1 VVDAAALHRI
11 VKAYDVRGLVDTELT
26 PGVAHALGAA
36 AAIEL
41 AAPGGRFIVGRDMRP
56 SSPALVAAFSEGL
69 LAAGV
74 DVIDIG
80 LISTDGLTF
89 ASGELDAPGAM
100 FTASHNPAAY
110 NGIKLCRAG
119 AVPVAIDSGLARLR
133 DLAIA
138 ILEGAPS
145 ITASAAPPASAAPAD
160 APRAT
165 TEPARGRRTELELL
179 PRFAAHVRAFLDP
192 ATQLEGMRVVVDAGN
207 GMGGLVWP
215 TVVEGL
221 GIDTVPLYF
230 ELDGTFPNHPADPL
244 DPANLRDLSARV
256 VAEGAVLGLA
266 FDGDADRVFAVD
278 AQGRPVD
285 SSLVGALVATRVL
298 GREPGGTV
306 LHNLICSRS
315 VPEAIL
321 AAGGVPVRTRVGHS
335 FIKAE
340 MARTGAALGVEHSG
354 HFYFRDNHRA
364 DSGVIAALML
374 LEAVAEAGGSLAGAV
389 APHDSRV
396 RSGERNLRVPD
407 PVAAVDDAQRA
418 FADRPHD
425 LLDGLTVDLGE
436 AWFNLR
442 PSNTEPLLR
451 LNVEADTAER
461 MESVVHDV
469 LAALATVT
477 PGTAG
482 GEPTGDLQG

>member
-1 VVDAAALHRI
+1 VVDAAALQRI
-11 VKAYDVRGLVDTELT
+11 VKAYDIRGLVASELT
-26 PGVAHALGAA
+26 PEVAGALGAA
-36 AAIEL
+36 AAVEL
-41 AAPGGRFIVGRDMRP
+41 AVPGGRFIVGRDMRP
-56 SSPALVAAFSEGL
+56 SSPGLVAAFTEGL

-74 DVIDIG
+74 DVVDIG

-133 DLAIA
+133 DLAIEV
-138 ILEGAPS
+138 LEGVPE
-145 ITASAAPPASAAPAD
+145 AAGRP
-160 APRAT
+160 
-165 TEPARGRRTELELL
+165 EPGAARGQRTEVELL
-179 PRFAAHVRAFLDP
+179 PRFAAHVRGFLDP
-192 ATQLEGMRVVVDAGN
+192 ATRLDGMRVVVDAGN

-215 TVVEGL
+215 AVVEGL
-221 GIDTVPLYF
+221 GLETVPLYF

-244 DPANLRDLSARV
+244 DPANLVDLSARV
-256 VAEGAVLGLA
+256 VTEGAVLGLA

-278 AQGRPVD
+278 ASGRPVD
-285 SSLVGALVATRVL
+285 SSLVGALVASRAL

-306 LHNLICSRS
+306 LHNLICSRN
-315 VPEAIL
+315 VAEAIE

-340 MARTGAALGVEHSG
+340 MARTGAVLGVEHSG

-374 LEAVAEAGGSLAGAV
+374 LEAVAEAGGSLADAV
-389 APHDSRV
+389 APHDTRV
-396 RSGERNLRVPD
+396 RSGERNLTVPD
-407 PVAAVDDAQRA
+407 PAAAVAQAIEA
-418 FADRPHD
+418 FGARPHD
-425 LLDGLTVDLGE
+425 LLDGLTVDLGP

-461 MESVVHDV
+461 MTSVVHEV
-469 LAALATVT
+469 LAALASVAPGKAGPT
-477 PGTAG
+477 PA
-482 GEPTGDLQG
+482 PDAQG

>member
-1 VVDAAALHRI
+1 VDAAALHRI
-11 VKAYDVRGLVDTELT
+11 VKAYDIRGLVETELT
-26 PGVAHALGAA
+26 PEVAHALGAA

-41 AAPGGRFIVGRDMRP
+41 TEPGGRFIVGRDMRP
-56 SSPALVAAFSEGL
+56 SSPGLAVAFTEGL

-80 LISTDGLTF
+80 LVSTDALTF

-119 AVPVAIDSGLARLR
+119 AVPVAIDSGLARMR
-133 DLAIA
+133 DLAIV

-145 ITASAAPPASAAPAD
+145 PTAPAAPGGVPGATAA
-160 APRAT
+160 
-165 TEPARGRRTELELL
+165 PARGRRTELELL
-179 PRFAAHVRAFLDP
+179 QRFGAHVRAFLDP

-215 TVVEGL
+215 SVVDGL

-278 AQGRPVD
+278 AEGRPVD

-306 LHNLICSRS
+306 LHNLICSRD

-340 MARTGAALGVEHSG
+340 MARTGAVLGVEHSG

-389 APHDSRV
+389 APHDTRV
-396 RSGERNLRVPD
+396 RSGERNLRVAD
-407 PVAAVDDAQRA
+407 PAAAVDDAQRV

-451 LNVEADTAER
+451 LNVEARTTER
-461 MESVVHDV
+461 VESVVHEV
-469 LAALATVT
+469 LAALASVAD
-477 PGTAG
+477 GTAG
-482 GEPTGDLQG
+482 GEPTDDTQG

>member
-1 VVDAAALHRI
+1 VDAAALGRI
-11 VKAYDVRGLVDTELT
+11 VKAYDVRGLVGTELT
-26 PGVAHALGAA
+26 TAVAHALGAA
-36 AAIEL
+36 AAVEL
-41 AAPGGRFIVGRDMRP
+41 AEPGGRFVVGRDMRP
-56 SSPALVAAFSEGL
+56 SSPALVAAFTEGL

-74 DVIDIG
+74 DVVDVG

-138 ILEGAPS
+138 VLEGASAGSTPS
-145 ITASAAPPASAAPAD
+145 GTPAAPV
-160 APRAT
+160 
-165 TEPARGRRTELELL
+165 RGRRTELELL
-179 PRFAAHVRAFLDP
+179 PRFAAHVRTFLDP
-192 ATQLEGMRVVVDAGN
+192 ATPLGGMRVVVDAGN

-215 TVVEGL
+215 AVVEGL
-221 GIDTVPLYF
+221 GIETVPLYF

-256 VAEGAVLGLA
+256 VAERAVLGLA

-298 GREPGGTV
+298 GQEPGATV

-315 VPEAIL
+315 VPEAIR

-340 MARTGAALGVEHSG
+340 MARTGAVLGVEHSG

-374 LEAVAEAGGSLAGAV
+374 LEAVAGAGGSLADAV
-389 APHDSRV
+389 AAHDTRV
-396 RSGERNLRVPD
+396 RSGERNLTVVD
-407 PVAAVDDAQRA
+407 PAAAVTQAQRA

-451 LNVEADTAER
+451 LNVEAGTAAD
-461 MESVVHDV
+461 MESVVLDV
-469 LAALATVT
+469 LAALASVGVTTV
-477 PGTAG
+477 G
-482 GEPTGDLQG
+482 GAPSGEAQG

>member
-1 VVDAAALHRI
+1 VVDAAALQRI
-11 VKAYDVRGLVDTELT
+11 VKAYDIRGLVDTELT
-26 PGVAHALGAA
+26 PAVARALGTAA
-36 AAIEL
+36 AVEL
-41 AAPGGRFIVGRDMRP
+41 AVPGGRFIVGRDMRP
-56 SSPALVAAFSEGL
+56 SSPALVDAFSSAL
-69 LAAGV
+69 LDAGV
-74 DVIDIG
+74 DVVDVG

-119 AVPVAIDSGLARLR
+119 AVPVAIDTGLARLR
-133 DLAIA
+133 DLAIGV
-138 ILEGAPS
+138 LEGRTDDPS
-145 ITASAAPPASAAPAD
+145 LVPAGAAV
-160 APRAT
+160 
-165 TEPARGRRTELELL
+165 RGRRSELDLL
-179 PRFAAHVRAFLDP
+179 PRFAAHVRGFL
-192 ATQLEGMRVVVDAGN
+192 AAGTRLAGMKVVVDAGN

-215 TVVEGL
+215 AVVEGL
-221 GIDTVPLYF
+221 GLDTVPLYF

-278 AQGRPVD
+278 AAGRPVD

-315 VPEAIL
+315 VPEAIR
-321 AAGGVPVRTRVGHS
+321 AAGGEPVRTRVGHS

-340 MARTGAALGVEHSG
+340 MARTGAVLGVEHSG

-374 LEAVAEAGGSLAGAV
+374 LEAVAAAGGSLADAV
-389 APHDSRV
+389 APHDTRV
-396 RSGERNLRVPD
+396 RSGERNRTVPD
-407 PVAAVDDAQRA
+407 PAAAVARAARA

-425 LLDGLTVDLGE
+425 LLDGLTVDLGD

-451 LNVEADTAER
+451 LNVEADTTER
-461 MESVVHDV
+461 VEAVVHEV
-469 LAALATVT
+469 LATLATV
-477 PGTAG
+477 AG
-482 GEPTGDLQG
+482 AADGVPPTEDLHD

>member
-1 VVDAAALHRI
+1 MDAAALGRI
-11 VKAYDVRGLVDTELT
+11 VKAYDIRGLVDSELT
-26 PGVAHALGAA
+26 PEVAGALGAA
-36 AAIEL
+36 AAVEL
-41 AAPGGRFIVGRDMRP
+41 ASPGGRFIVGHDMRP
-56 SSPALVAAFSEGL
+56 SSPALVAAFTEGL

-80 LISTDGLTF
+80 LVSTDGLTF

-138 ILEGAPS
+138 VLERRPGGVVPPS
-145 ITASAAPPASAAPAD
+145 ARTA
-160 APRAT
+160 
-165 TEPARGRRTELELL
+165 PARGARTEVELL
-179 PRFAAHVRAFLDP
+179 PRFAAHVRGFLDP
-192 ATQLEGMRVVVDAGN
+192 ATRLDGMRVVVDAGN

-215 TVVEGL
+215 AVVEGL

-256 VAEGAVLGLA
+256 VTEGAVLGLA

-278 AQGRPVD
+278 ADGRPVD
-285 SSLVGALVATRVL
+285 SSLVGALVATRLL
-298 GREPGGTV
+298 GRESGGTV

-321 AAGGVPVRTRVGHS
+321 DAGGVPVRTRVGHS

-340 MARTGAALGVEHSG
+340 MARTGAALGIEHSG

-374 LEAVAEAGGSLAGAV
+374 LEAVAEAGGSLADAV
-389 APHDSRV
+389 APHDRRV
-396 RSGERNLRVPD
+396 RSGERNLAVAD
-407 PVAAVDDAQRA
+407 PVVAVGHVQRV

-451 LNVEADTAER
+451 LNAEADTAER
-461 MESVVHDV
+461 MESVVHEV
-469 LAALATVT
+469 LAALASVAADTD
-477 PGTAG
+477 GDA
-482 GEPTGDLQG
+482 PTGHPQD